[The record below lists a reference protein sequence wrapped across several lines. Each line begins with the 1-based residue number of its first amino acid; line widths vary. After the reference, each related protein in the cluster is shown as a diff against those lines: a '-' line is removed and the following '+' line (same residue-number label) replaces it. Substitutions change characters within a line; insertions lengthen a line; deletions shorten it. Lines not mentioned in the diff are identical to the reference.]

1 MTDRFGSTVDRTYT
15 QHIEAPPERVFP
27 LLCPVRETEWL
38 DGWSYEMIHS
48 ESGVAED
55 GCVFR
60 TGSDGFHETMWMVT
74 RHSPGEGVVEFVR
87 VTTGLAA
94 TRLRIALEPA
104 PGGATAVHIR
114 YTHTPTTTAGAAF
127 IDAHF
132 SPAEFE
138 RSMAW
143 WERSMNH
150 FIATGR
156 ILRRE

>member
-1 MTDRFGSTVDRTYT
+1 MTDRHGSTVERTYT
-15 QHIEAPPERVFP
+15 QRIEAPPERVFP

-38 DGWSYEMIHS
+38 DGWSSEMIHS

-60 TGSDGFHETMWMVT
+60 TGSDGSPETVWMVT
-74 RHSPGEGVVEFVR
+74 QHSPDEGVVEFVR

-94 TRLRIALEPA
+94 TRLHIALEPA

-114 YTHTPTTTAGAAF
+114 YTHTPTSAAGVAF
-127 IDAHF
+127 IGEHHSA
-132 SPAEFE
+132 SEFE

-143 WERSMNH
+143 WERAMNH

-156 ILRRE
+156 MLRRE